1 MSAIN
6 LHNSKTPLSRLVE
19 AAASGQEVVIAKHG
33 RPVAK
38 LVPLTGQAPIL
49 PRIGAMKGKLVVPED
64 FDAPLP
70 DEVLAGFYGND

>member
-1 MSAIN
+1 MAGYDAM
-6 LHNSKTPLSRLVE
+6 
-19 AAASGQEVVIAKHG
+19 AAA
-33 RPVAK
+33 
-38 LVPLTGQAPIL
+38 L